1 MRVRNSEIWVTIS
14 SYFSDFINCI
24 FSLSSSFLVLMALT
38 SPESLTFPRLS
49 ACNSF
54 INLTISVSN
63 FSTLRHYLFFDWR
76 TLLYL
81 RIYFSRSSTLLW
93 SFIDYFWFV
102 ASLLLSNSSFFS
114 FDSSFI
120 TFVYSLAD
128 EYSFS

>member
-1 MRVRNSEIWVTIS
+1 MRVRNSEIMVTIFS
-14 SYFSDFINCI
+14 CFSDFINCI
-24 FSLSSSFLVLMALT
+24 FSLSSSFFVLMALT

-49 ACNSF
+49 AYNSF
-54 INLTISVSN
+54 INLTMSVSN

-93 SFIDYFWFV
+93 SFIDYFWLV
-102 ASLLLSNSSFFS
+102 ASLLLSNSSFCS

-128 EYSFS
+128 